1 VVISAPELRDQL
13 QAALGDGY
21 RIERELPP
29 GGMSRLF
36 LAVELS
42 LDRQV
47 VIKVLPPELTTT
59 VSAARFQREI
69 TVAAQLQHPH
79 ILPILSAG
87 ASGSLLYYIMPYVDG
102 ESLRH
107 RLTRLGRL
115 PVQDALRILTETA
128 EALARAH
135 RAGVIHRDIKPE
147 NVLLQDG
154 HALLADFGIAR
165 ALRYSTN
172 ETPLTQGGGAPGTP
186 AYMAPEQLAGED
198 KVDARTDVYALAIV
212 GYEMLAG
219 VSPFAG
225 PTPQAIA
232 AAHFKSTPRPLA
244 ALRPEVPRR
253 VSDAISRA
261 LSTDPD
267 ARFSTV
273 EEFRD
278 ALTGAGTNGQSAPGR
293 FHLSTPATV
302 LAIAGTALA
311 ALALAAV
318 FVWRARTTTD
328 HRPLDP
334 KVIAVEPFTVL
345 DPPLGL
351 WREGMVDVL
360 AHNLDGAGPLRTV
373 APTSIVHH
381 AGRGAIDPVD
391 FARAFGAGFA
401 VTGRVEQSGQDSV
414 RVSATLV
421 NVTTGRPQDEVS
433 FRGATDHMD
442 VITDSLS
449 VGLLRSISRSEPVG
463 VARGSLGGARSL
475 PALKALLESEQA
487 YRRSDWPAAEAAA
500 DRAIQLDSTFALA
513 YYWAG
518 SARGWIEHAGDSMAA
533 VYSVRAQALNHGLSP
548 RDSLLVAANAVLEA
562 PQSVN
567 SVQLRQLFDA
577 VAASTHQYPDD
588 PQVWANLGELR
599 FHLGYG
605 REVGVPDRLAYE
617 PFAHAIALDSDF
629 APAYEHATRVAL
641 ELEGPAV
648 GDRYARRFLRFH
660 PPSPFGPAARL
671 QIALFSNPR
680 DTAANQRLIDSMSVP
695 ELVYTMHALYSVYDS
710 AETMTQVAR
719 SLVRRVGPLTPLH
732 EGGPAIGILLEAML
746 RRGHVRA
753 VWSPTRPITPIF
765 ANNATVLAMIGDAGI
780 VPVPTLDSILRRPE
794 AERLGFTW
802 FGLRWWAGRGDT
814 TDIRRFL
821 TTRAA
826 QIGREDPDPPV
837 NPAIY
842 DTAAARAYLSL
853 ARHDTTDALRRF
865 AALPDTLCHG
875 GCALDAITY
884 GELLTS
890 HGQAAAADTLLNRR
904 YKVQYSSLSDVLV
917 QLALA
922 RAAARAGDGPTSR
935 FAYERVADA
944 WVNADPELQ
953 PAVTEARAALARAP

>member
-1 VVISAPELRDQL
+1 VISATDLREQL

-36 LAVELS
+36 LAAEVS
-42 LDRQV
+42 LNRLV

-115 PVQDALRILTETA
+115 SVPDALRILVETA
-128 EALARAH
+128 DALARAH

-219 VSPFAG
+219 VSPFDG
-225 PTPQAIA
+225 PSPQAIA

-244 ALRPEVPRR
+244 TLRPEVPRR

-261 LSTDPD
+261 LAADPE
-267 ARFSTV
+267 ARFASV
-273 EEFRD
+273 EAFRD
-278 ALTGAGTNGQSAPGR
+278 ALTGETGTDGQG
-293 FHLSTPATV
+293 TPRPPLPASL
-302 LAIAGTALA
+302 LAIAGTAIV
-311 ALALAAV
+311 ALIIASA

-345 DPPLGL
+345 DPPLAL

-381 AGRGAIDPVD
+381 ARGAIDPVD
-391 FARAFGAGFA
+391 FARAFRAGFA

-421 NVTTGRPQDEVS
+421 NVATGRPQDELS
-433 FRGATDHMD
+433 YRGATDHMD

-449 VGLLRSISRSEPVG
+449 VGLLRSISRTEPVG

-475 PALKALLESEQA
+475 QALKALLESEQA

-567 SVQLRQLFDA
+567 SVQLKQLFDA
-577 VAASTHQYPDD
+577 VAASTLQYPDD
-588 PQVWANLGELR
+588 PQVWANLGEIR

-605 REVGVPDRLAYE
+605 REVGVPDRLAFE

-629 APAYEHATRVAL
+629 APAYEHATRLAL
-641 ELEGPAV
+641 SLEGPAA
-648 GDRYARRFLRFH
+648 GDRYARRFLRFQ

-671 QIALFSNPR
+671 QIALFSAPR
-680 DTAANQRLIDSMSVP
+680 DTAANQRLIDSMSPP
-695 ELVYTMHALYSVYDS
+695 ELVYTMHALSDVYDS
-710 AETMTQVAR
+710 AEAMTQVAR
-719 SLVRRVGPLTPLH
+719 ALVRRVGPLTKLR
-732 EGGPAIGILLEAML
+732 EGGPAIGFLLDALL

-753 VWSPTRPITPIF
+753 VWSPARSLSAPF
-765 ANNATVLAMIGDAGI
+765 ANSASVLALVGDAGI
-780 VPVPTLDSILRRPE
+780 IPATTLDSILRRPDNL
-794 AERLGFTW
+794 RQGYSW

-814 TDIRRFL
+814 ADIRAFL
-821 TTRAA
+821 TARAA
-826 QIGREDPDPPV
+826 QIRREDPMPPV
-837 NPAIY
+837 NPALY
-842 DTAAARAYLSL
+842 DTAAARAYLAL

-875 GCALDAITY
+875 GCAPDAITY

-890 HGQAAAADTLLNRR
+890 RGRAAAADSLLNRR
-904 YKVQYSSLSDVLV
+904 YKEQLTSLSDVLV

-922 RAAARAGDGPTSR
+922 RAAAKAGDGPTSHA
-935 FAYERVADA
+935 AYEHVADA
-944 WVNADPELQ
+944 WANADPELQ
-953 PAVTEARAALARAP
+953 PAVTEARTALARAHDP